1 MSLNIENFEK
11 DIIIDEVILQNKEEY
26 LLKDIHLSAVKA
38 MLIYYMDE
46 YLCKNND
53 KVSFEEAL
61 GSTLNIGKM
70 LINSANMNHDC
81 VVAINSQMWK
91 PDKKFEL
98 IYKKYEEIEVDLKD
112 EVYAKSIFSVVPNYV
127 MTALSYIKLEL
138 LRSKKEL
145 LKDSRVNV
153 HRLSRVIELYL
164 KGYHSSM
171 NPEVGFRLISEAD
184 LFSIGNLYLN
194 FISYIVQNGLK
205 ANFNHR
211 TYSLVEFMDKKDV
224 HVNDIMY
231 FINSFE
237 KIKEFNN
244 LDILSQVNFARYYHW
259 LPDEIYE
266 LQSIGNK
273 ISQIAKSKLENKNF
287 KLSDSESS
295 VLKVRIEDSLEKFRL
310 MLYNNHK
317 KYYNVGIDLGGEYV
331 FEVMKDIIK
340 VIEADIN
347 YICSDGEP
355 GNLDRNCLYYGDL
368 RLVTGLFNGTHSIM
382 SILEANSKGE

>member
-11 DIIIDEVILQNKEEY
+11 DIIVDEVILQNKEEY
-26 LLKDIHLSAVKA
+26 LLKDVHLSAVKG
-38 MLIYYMDE
+38 MISYYMEE
-46 YLCKNND
+46 YLSKNNE

-98 IYKKYEEIEVDLKD
+98 IYQKYKEIEVDLKD
-112 EVYAKSIFSVVPNYV
+112 EIYAKSIFSVVPNYV
-127 MTALSYIKLEL
+127 MTSLSYIKLEL
-138 LRSKKEL
+138 LRSKQEL
-145 LKDSRVNV
+145 LKDYKVNV
-153 HRLSRVIELYL
+153 HRLSRVLELYL

-194 FISYIVQNGLK
+194 FISYILQNELK
-205 ANFNHR
+205 SSFNHR
-211 TYSLVEFMDKKDV
+211 LYNLVEFMDKKDV

-237 KIKEFNN
+237 KVNEFNS
-244 LDILSQVNFARYYHW
+244 LDVLSQVNFARYYHW
-259 LPDEIYE
+259 FPNEIYE

-295 VLKVRIEDSLEKFRL
+295 VLKSRIEDSLEKFRL
-310 MLYNNHK
+310 ILYNNHK

-340 VIEADIN
+340 VIEADIH
-347 YICSDGEP
+347 YICNGGEP
-355 GNLDRNCLYYGDL
+355 SSLDRSCLYYGDL
-368 RLVTGLFNGTHSIM
+368 SLITGLFDGTHSIM